1 MSYSSANC
9 FNMSKSSRNSWCF
22 ADFEISPM
30 FGGGFARGVL
40 LRGGARRRQRAE
52 LLGELLRWQR
62 AAQRPAG
69 ETTNRKSSDARN

>member
-1 MSYSSANC
+1 
-9 FNMSKSSRNSWCF
+9 
-22 ADFEISPM
+22 M

-69 ETTNRKSSDARN
+69 ETTNRSHQMQETNMIYDI

>member
-1 MSYSSANC
+1 MS
-9 FNMSKSSRNSWCF
+9 
-22 ADFEISPM
+22 
-30 FGGGFARGVL
+30 GGGFARGVL

-69 ETTNRKSSDARN
+69 ETDI